1 MCLSIQI
8 SVGNMGEEEDL
19 TLFGAGHACVGGIT
33 SRGGGGLGG
42 RRNCG
47 RHVVSTVKAGR

>member
-19 TLFGAGHACVGGIT
+19 TLFGAEHACVGGIT
-33 SRGGGGLGG
+33 SRGGRGSGG
-42 RRNCG
+42 RRKCG
-47 RHVVSTVKAGR
+47 RVVM